1 MNRDASFNHPAG
13 DERPPL
19 HALVS
24 LHL

>member
-13 DERPPL
+13 DERLSL
-19 HALVS
+19 HALVG